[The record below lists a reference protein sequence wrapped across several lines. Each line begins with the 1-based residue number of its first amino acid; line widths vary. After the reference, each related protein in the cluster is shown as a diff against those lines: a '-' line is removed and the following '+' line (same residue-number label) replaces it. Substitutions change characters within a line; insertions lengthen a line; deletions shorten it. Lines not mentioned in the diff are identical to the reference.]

1 MRFYDVDSGAIRIN
15 GEDIRSM
22 DTKYLR
28 EKFGVVFQNDF
39 ISTDTIYENIRFG
52 RELDENSVKVAA
64 EYAMAAN
71 FISEKPEGYKTIVA
85 VRGADLSGGQ
95 KQRLLIA
102 RALAAHPEILVLDDS
117 SSALDYKTDASIR
130 KELKEHF
137 KETTTILIA
146 QRISSIM
153 TADSIIVMEDGQI
166 VGVGTHEELIS
177 SCDIYK
183 EIAESQMGE

>member
-1 MRFYDVDSGAIRIN
+1 MRFYDVDQGAIRIN

-22 DTKYLR
+22 DIKALR

-39 ISTDTIYENIRFG
+39 ISNDTIYENIRFG
-52 RELDENSVKVAA
+52 REIAEEDVKK
-64 EYAMAAN
+64 AAN
-71 FISEKPEGYKTIVA
+71 IANASEFISGKSGGFQSVVA
-85 VRGADLSGGQ
+85 IRGADLSGGQ

-130 KELKEHF
+130 KELREHF

-153 TADSIIVMEDGQI
+153 AADAICVMEDGNV
-166 VGVGTHEELIS
+166 VGYGTHEELIN

-183 EIAESQMGE
+183 EIAESQMSE